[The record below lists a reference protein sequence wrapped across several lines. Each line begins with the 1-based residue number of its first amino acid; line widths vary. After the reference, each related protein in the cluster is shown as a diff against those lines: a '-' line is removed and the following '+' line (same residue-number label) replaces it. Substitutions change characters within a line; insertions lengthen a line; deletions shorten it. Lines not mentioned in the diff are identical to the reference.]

1 MNPTHRVSRA
11 EDPSSPG
18 GSAEEK
24 QQQIAMPRERLCMD
38 GGENKFLF
46 WEEKKVLPPLLSL
59 FFFFV
64 FFAAEGK
71 CLDVGMRPKEEGFPR
86 ISSLSASVPCVN
98 MIEEGFVQ

>member
-1 MNPTHRVSRA
+1 MEEKTNFCFGKKKRSYHL
-11 EDPSSPG
+11 SSP
-18 GSAEEK
+18 
-24 QQQIAMPRERLCMD
+24 CFF
-38 GGENKFLF
+38 FLF
-46 WEEKKVLPPLLSL
+46 
-59 FFFFV
+59 